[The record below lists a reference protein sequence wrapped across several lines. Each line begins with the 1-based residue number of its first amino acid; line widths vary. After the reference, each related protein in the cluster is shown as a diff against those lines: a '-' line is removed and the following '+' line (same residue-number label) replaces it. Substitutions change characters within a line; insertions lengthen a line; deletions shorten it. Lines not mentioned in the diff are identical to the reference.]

1 MHTLKFHASK
11 VVFYECL
18 NTLNVYYYYC
28 HCADFSGWLSCV
40 DHDGYCFVCRIR
52 EQYYSNDFEEIK
64 HEPDKLIRLA
74 AEFFADVKLCYEYD
88 KTLVFC
94 NKDFEYKWRLSS
106 GETGGILLRGCD
118 YFL

>member
-1 MHTLKFHASK
+1 MVTVLFVELENNIIQVTLRKSSM
-11 VVFYECL
+11 
-18 NTLNVYYYYC
+18 NQ
-28 HCADFSGWLSCV
+28 
-40 DHDGYCFVCRIR
+40 I
-52 EQYYSNDFEEIK
+52 
-64 HEPDKLIRLA
+64 IRLA

-106 GETGGILLRGCD
+106 GETGGILLRDCD